1 MKILLMEDDLILN
14 EIIEEHLLEKGHEV
28 VSTFAGNEAEE
39 LLYSQKFDLLL
50 LDVNV
55 PEIRGFDLLSDLRK
69 NNIKTPAIFLTSLNL
84 TDDIERGFQ
93 SGCDDYIKKPFELK
107 ELDLRINNIKRI
119 FNISSSNQIDLSN
132 DMILDT
138 DNLLVIKENEEIHLS
153 KKEIEVL
160 LYFIRN
166 KNKIISVEELSS
178 NVWVY
183 EESPNASTIRTYIKN
198 LRKILEDNMI
208 TNIRG
213 VGYRFNSK

>member
-14 EIIEEHLLEKGHEV
+14 EIIEEHLLEMGNEV
-28 VSTFAGNEAEE
+28 ITAFTGNEAEE

-55 PEIRGFDLLSDLRK
+55 PDIKGFELLSDLRK
-69 NNIKTPAIFLTSLNL
+69 NSIKTPAIFLTSLSL
-84 TDDIERGFQ
+84 ADDIERGFE

-107 ELDLRINNIKRI
+107 ELDLRINNIKRL
-119 FNISSSNQIDLSN
+119 FNISSTNKIDLPN
-132 DMILDT
+132 NMILDR
-138 DNLLVIKENEEIHLS
+138 DNLVIIKENEEIHIS

-160 LYFIRN
+160 VYFTRN
-166 KNKIISVEELSS
+166 SDKIISIEELSS

-183 EESPNASTIRTYIKN
+183 EDSPNASTIRTYIKN
-198 LRKILEDNMI
+198 LRKILGEDMI

>member
-1 MKILLMEDDLILN
+1 M
-14 EIIEEHLLEKGHEV
+14 V
-28 VSTFAGNEAEE
+28 
-39 LLYSQKFDLLL
+39 
-50 LDVNV
+50 LD
-55 PEIRGFDLLSDLRK
+55 
-69 NNIKTPAIFLTSLNL
+69 A
-84 TDDIERGFQ
+84 
-93 SGCDDYIKKPFELK
+93 
-107 ELDLRINNIKRI
+107 
-119 FNISSSNQIDLSN
+119 
-132 DMILDT
+132 
-138 DNLLVIKENEEIHLS
+138 DNLLVIKESEEIHLS

-198 LRKILEDNMI
+198 LRKILEENMI